1 MLSIAAVEGDPDILL
16 LSYLGDILGLTG
28 TKFVCGMALCDRHL
42 LPLFAMLFSQPL
54 ARGFA
59 ICRSPLAAISDS
71 VSAHNGG
78 VFPMTL
84 NNGDSNQSCS
94 DHSDRSSLQDSMI
107 AEHHSSVS
115 RREFLG
121 MTAAA
126 SLVLAGRLN
135 GAAEKDS
142 KNGIPYRALGRTGER
157 VSLIGLG
164 GYHLGKQSDP
174 EESIRI
180 IRTGLDEGINFL
192 DNCWDY
198 NGGES
203 EIRMGKAL
211 RDGYRQKA
219 FLMTKIDG
227 RTKTAATAQ
236 LNESLRRLQTDRID
250 LLQFHEVIRDS
261 DPDRVFA
268 QGGGMEA
275 VLEAKKA
282 GKVRFIGFTGHKSP
296 DIHLKMLATASKHG
310 FKFDAVQMPLN
321 VMDAHFDSFEKRV
334 LPVLTE
340 NGVGVLG
347 MKPMGDHF
355 ILDSKTVTPIECL
368 HYPMNLPTSVVITGC
383 DSMSIL
389 QQALQAARSF
399 QPMDSSQ
406 VSALLAKTLKAAEA
420 GQFELYKTSH
430 QFDGT
435 YANPQW
441 LG

>member
-1 MLSIAAVEGDPDILL
+1 
-16 LSYLGDILGLTG
+16 
-28 TKFVCGMALCDRHL
+28 
-42 LPLFAMLFSQPL
+42 
-54 ARGFA
+54 
-59 ICRSPLAAISDS
+59 
-71 VSAHNGG
+71 
-78 VFPMTL
+78 MTL
-84 NNGDSNQSCS
+84 DDVHFKKSCS
-94 DHSDRSSLQDSMI
+94 DRAHQSPLQTEIRANS
-107 AEHHSSVS
+107 AFAFS
-115 RREFLG
+115 RREFVG
-121 MTAAA
+121 MAAA
-126 SLVLAGRLN
+126 SLLMAGTLDGSANEER
-135 GAAEKDS
+135 
-142 KNGIPYRALGRTGER
+142 KNGIPYRTLGRTGER
-157 VSLIGLG
+157 VSVIGLG

-180 IRTGLDEGINFL
+180 IRSGIDEGINFL

-211 RDGYRQKA
+211 RGGYRQKA

-227 RTKTAATAQ
+227 RTKTAAAAQ

-268 QGGGMEA
+268 EGGGMEA

-296 DIHLKMLATASKHG
+296 EIHLKMLATASHHG

-321 VMDAHFDSFEKRV
+321 VMDAHFNSFEKKV
-334 LPVLTE
+334 LPVLTD
-340 NGVGVLG
+340 GGIAVLG
-347 MKPMGDHF
+347 MKSMGDHV
-355 ILDSKTVTPIECL
+355 ILESKAVTPIECL
-368 HYPMNLPTSVVITGC
+368 HYSMNLPSSVVITGC
-383 DSMSIL
+383 DSMAIL

-399 QPMDSSQ
+399 QPLNHSQ
-406 VSALLAKTLKAAEA
+406 VATLLAKTAKPAEA
-420 GQFELYKTSH
+420 GKFELYKTSH